1 MTRRANRPLAGPVPW
16 IVAWRF
22 LRNRRS
28 RLMDGTARAALAATG
43 LGVTAMV
50 VAMALMSGYREDLQA
65 KLLSG
70 NAAVLAY
77 PLAPGR
83 GGADLT
89 PESLEALRAI
99 PGVERV
105 SHVAYAQGAVS
116 APPPAAAGEADPGRP
131 WESRQLEVTIRGVQP
146 GGGVLSGTAEQ
157 LAPDPEGV
165 PGAILGVELARSLEA
180 REGDVLRLV
189 VLGFGDGRARFR
201 YSTVRMAGTFE
212 TGFAEFDRSWLAVE
226 RHRLRELTG
235 SEGATDLVEIALFRP
250 DTAPRVVA
258 RAEEILG
265 PEYLVTDA
273 RELNRGL
280 FAALAM
286 QQRILFLVLGLIV
299 AVSTFNTAS
308 TLVVLVRERM
318 RDVGV
323 LATLG
328 VTPGGLR
335 AIFLLYGGL
344 LGIAGTALGV
354 ALGSGVAWALTE
366 FRLIR
371 FDPEVAAIYFLSSVP
386 FRLEAVDLAAIV
398 GFTLTITVLAC
409 LLPAMMAGRVEPA
422 RALRYE

>member
-1 MTRRANRPLAGPVPW
+1 MTRSASRPLAGPIPW

-28 RLMDGTARAALAATG
+28 HLLDGTARAALAATG
-43 LGVTAMV
+43 LGVMAMV
-50 VAMALMSGYREDLQA
+50 ITMALMSGYREDLQT

-83 GGADLT
+83 GDADLGAET
-89 PESLEALRAI
+89 LDALRSI
-99 PGVERV
+99 PGVERA
-105 SHVAYAQGAVS
+105 SQVAYAQGSLS
-116 APPPAAAGEADPGRP
+116 APPPPDAGEGAAGEA
-131 WESRQLEVTIRGVQP
+131 RQVEVTIRGVEP

-157 LAPDPEGV
+157 LAAGPEGV
-165 PGAILGVELARSLEA
+165 PGAVLGAELARTLEA
-180 REGDVLRLV
+180 REGDVLRLI
-189 VLGFGDGRARFR
+189 VLGFGDGRPRFQ
-201 YSTVRMAGTFE
+201 YSTVRVAGTFE

-226 RHRLRELTG
+226 RRRLRELTG
-235 SEGATDLVEIALFRP
+235 SEGSTDLVEVALFRP
-250 DTAPRVVA
+250 QTAPEVVE

-273 RELNRGL
+273 RELNQGL

-318 RDVGV
+318 RDIGV

-335 AIFLLYGGL
+335 SIFLLYGGV
-344 LGIAGTALGV
+344 LGVAGTLLGV
-354 ALGSGVAWALTE
+354 ALGSGVAWALTR

-386 FRLEAVDLAAIV
+386 FRVEAVDLAAIV
-398 GFTLTITVLAC
+398 GFTLAITVLAC

>member
-1 MTRRANRPLAGPVPW
+1 MTRSASRPLAGPIPW

-28 RLMDGTARAALAATG
+28 HLLDGTARAALAATG
-43 LGVTAMV
+43 LGVMAMV
-50 VAMALMSGYREDLQA
+50 ITMALMSGYREDLQT

-83 GGADLT
+83 GDADLG
-89 PESLEALRAI
+89 PETLDGLRSI
-99 PGVERV
+99 PGVERA
-105 SHVAYAQGAVS
+105 SQVAYAQGSVS
-116 APPPAAAGEADPGRP
+116 APTPQAAGEGLPG
-131 WESRQLEVTIRGVQP
+131 EVRQVEVTIRGVEP
-146 GGGVLSGTAEQ
+146 GGGVLSGSAEQ
-157 LAPDPEGV
+157 LAVGPDGV
-165 PGAILGVELARSLEA
+165 PGAVLGAELARTLDA
-180 REGDVLRLV
+180 REGDVLRLIV
-189 VLGFGDGRARFR
+189 MGFSDGRPRFR
-201 YSTVRMAGTFE
+201 YSTVRVAGIFE

-226 RHRLRELTG
+226 RRRLRELTG
-235 SEGATDLVEIALFRP
+235 SEGSTDLVEVALFRP
-250 DTAPRVVA
+250 RTAPEVVE

-273 RELNRGL
+273 RELNQGL

-318 RDVGV
+318 RDIGV

-344 LGIAGTALGV
+344 LGVAGTLLGV
-354 ALGSGVAWALTE
+354 ALGSGVAWALTR

-386 FRLEAVDLAAIV
+386 FRVEAADLAAIV
-398 GFTLTITVLAC
+398 GFTLAITVLAC